1 MKTKQVNYYQNI
13 RQEML
18 ELLPAD
24 MKVLK
29 AADIGCGE
37 GYFALALKEIT
48 GAEVWGVEV
57 ESSAAKQ
64 AAKRLDKVI
73 HAPIEEALAKM
84 PANSFDVI
92 YCNDVLEH
100 LYDPEEVVRK
110 MKSKLKKGGL
120 LISSI
125 PNMRYFHTFIGLALG
140 REWEYTHDGVLDF
153 THLRFFTDK
162 SIVKMFER
170 AGYEIVSQKGINP
183 TTAIS
188 MKFKILNVLLKRK
201 FDDTQYIQFATIA
214 KKS

>member
-1 MKTKQVNYYQNI
+1 MKAKQVNYYQNV

-18 ELLPAD
+18 ELLPSE
-24 MKVLK
+24 MKVRK

-37 GYFALALKEIT
+37 GYFGLALKEIT
-48 GAEVWGVEV
+48 GAEVWGVEL
-57 ESSAAKQ
+57 ETAA
-64 AAKRLDKVI
+64 ARVATKRLDKVI
-73 HAPIEEALAKM
+73 NSSIEDALAKM

-100 LYDPEEVVRK
+100 LYDPEDIVHK
-110 MKSKLKKGGL
+110 LKSKLKKGGL

-125 PNMRYFHTFIGLALG
+125 PNVRYFHTFIGLSLG

-162 SIVKMFER
+162 SIVNMFER

>member
-1 MKTKQVNYYQNI
+1 MKTKQTHYYQNV
-13 RQEML
+13 RKEML
-18 ELLPAD
+18 ELLPTGA
-24 MKVLK
+24 KIKRV
-29 AADIGCGE
+29 ADIGCGE
-37 GYFALALKEIT
+37 GYFARALKDTT
-48 GAEVWGVEV
+48 GAEVWGIEI
-57 ESSAAKQ
+57 EESAAKE

-73 HAPIEEALAKM
+73 NAPIEQALVKM
-84 PANSFDVI
+84 PANAFDVI

-100 LYDPEEVVRK
+100 LYDPEDAVRK
-110 MKSKLKKGGL
+110 LKGKLKKGGL

-125 PNMRYFHTFIGLALG
+125 PNVRYFHTFIGLVLG

-162 SIVKMFER
+162 SIINMFER
-170 AGYEIVSQKGINP
+170 AGYSVVMQKGINP

-214 KKS
+214 KKL